1 MRLLLDTHTLLW
13 LAHEP
18 ENLSSAVIDAIT
30 SGDHEILVSAVS
42 AMEIATKQRN
52 GKLEYQSQLA
62 THFIREVTA
71 QGFVPLSI
79 SCAHMAWAGNIASRQ
94 KDPWDRILAAQA
106 VTEELTLATVDRF
119 FVEID
124 VATYW

>member
-18 ENLSSAVIDAIT
+18 AKLSDAVLEAVI

-52 GKLEYQSQLA
+52 GKLEYQSLLA
-62 THFIREVTA
+62 THFVREVTA

-79 SCAHMAWAGNIASRQ
+79 SCAHTGRAGNIVSPH

-106 VTEELTLATVDRF
+106 LTEDLTLATVDKF
-119 FVEID
+119 FAEVG